1 MDFILEDF
9 LEGILQVPLNS
20 LFCLC
25 HNFDLNRITSYSFA
39 IFLIGDL
46 YQFFNGVEVAT
57 TAHLL
62 RHQVCVSPPQASGII
77 PLKTLPKV
85 WFFSLFLFW
94 KRKKEMIL
102 WLRFICELFKIVFLG
117 WKRIHSLIIW
127 IIFLH
132 MKEKHLKY
140 K

>member
-9 LEGILQVPLNS
+9 LKGILQVPLNS

-25 HNFDLNRITSYSFA
+25 HNFNLNRITSYSFA
-39 IFLIGDL
+39 IFLTGDL

-62 RHQVCVSPPQASGII
+62 RHQVCVPPPQASGII

-94 KRKKEMIL
+94 KRKRER
-102 WLRFICELFKIVFLG
+102 WFYGWSLFVSCLKLVFRLEKNSFFNYMNYLFAYERETLKI
-117 WKRIHSLIIW
+117 
-127 IIFLH
+127 
-132 MKEKHLKY
+132 
-140 K
+140 